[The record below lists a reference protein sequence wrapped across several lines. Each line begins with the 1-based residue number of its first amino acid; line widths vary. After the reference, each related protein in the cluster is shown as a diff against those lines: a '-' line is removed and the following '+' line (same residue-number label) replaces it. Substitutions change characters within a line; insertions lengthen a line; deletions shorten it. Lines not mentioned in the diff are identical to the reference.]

1 MESTLPR
8 KKLEGYEFYQE
19 VLGSPKL
26 IVAPMVD
33 QSELAFRRL
42 TRRYGAQ
49 MFADTTHKY
58 YREQYFDIA
67 SGEEGAASLPSSS
80 DTDRPLIV
88 QFCANDP
95 DALLKSAKLV
105 EAHCDAVDIN
115 LGCPQDI
122 AKRGHYGSFLQDEW
136 DLIYTMINTL
146 HKNLSVP
153 VTAKFRVFPDIEK
166 TVEYAKMLERAGAQ
180 IITCHG
186 RTREQRGQNTGFAS
200 FAHIAAVK
208 RAVSIPVFAN
218 GNVLFAADVQ
228 RCLDETG
235 ADGVMSA
242 EGVLYNPSLFRGL
255 SSSISHPTPDSISPS
270 SSTSASASTTRQ
282 KHHELDTPSTVA
294 TLALEYLSIV
304 RSQRTRTSPSAVK
317 GHLFKILRPAL
328 GREKYHDLREQIGKV
343 RVDVPRRLKA
353 CKEGKEDQEEGEEA
367 WTWVDAYVRIVEE
380 VQGRLQEDA
389 RIATEDGNIALE
401 ELVRRDEKTGLD
413 MLPWWIAQPYFRPL
427 PVPVAGKK
435 SKGCVPAKRSPP
447 KEADLDGQ
455 GNDDAGVKRPKDLTD
470 ILGRYEDPLNI
481 ALLDVSALMQ
491 QLQVEHEK
499 VANVCDSFP
508 FSLVIPANRVSAKF
522 RESLAEDAALKSS
535 VLVLDSAGFDTF

>member
-1 MESTLPR
+1 MESPLPR
-8 KKLEGYEFYQE
+8 KKLEGYEFYRE
-19 VLGSPKL
+19 VLGSPKF

-49 MFADTTHKY
+49 LVYTPMISAKMFADTTHKY

-122 AKRGHYGSFLQDEW
+122 ARRGHYGSFLQDEW
-136 DLIYTMINTL
+136 DLIYTMSVYSPAVQFTTTKNKSQVNTL
-146 HKNLSVP
+146 HKNLTVP

-186 RTREQRGQNTGFAS
+186 RTREQRGQNTGLAS
-200 FAHIAAVK
+200 YAHIAAVK

-218 GNVLFAADVQ
+218 GNILFAADIQ

-255 SSSISHPTPDSISPS
+255 SSSSSHPT
-270 SSTSASASTTRQ
+270 STSTPTSTMPSPTSTSRQ
-282 KHHELDTPSTVA
+282 KHYELDTPATVA

-304 RSQRTRTSPSAVK
+304 RAQRTRTSPSAVK

-328 GREKYHDLREQIGKV
+328 GRERYHDLREQIGKV
-343 RVDVPRRLKA
+343 RVDVPRRLEVRKA
-353 CKEGKEDQEEGEEA
+353 GGKEAQVQEEGEEA
-367 WTWVDAYVRIVEE
+367 WTWVDTYARIVEE
-380 VQGRLQEDA
+380 VQVRLEDDA
-389 RIATEDGNIALE
+389 RVATEDGRIALE
-401 ELVRRDEKTGLD
+401 ELVRTDEKTGLD
-413 MLPWWIAQPYFRPL
+413 LLPWWIAQPYFRPL

-435 SKGCVPAKRSPP
+435 GKDKEPTSETRKEKELLHDSTNSNSNVAEPGCVPAKRSLP
-447 KEADLDGQ
+447 EETGFDGQ
-455 GNDDAGVKRPKDLTD
+455 GNDDASMKRVKVGDL
-470 ILGRYEDPLNI
+470 
-481 ALLDVSALMQ
+481 
-491 QLQVEHEK
+491 
-499 VANVCDSFP
+499 
-508 FSLVIPANRVSAKF
+508 
-522 RESLAEDAALKSS
+522 
-535 VLVLDSAGFDTF
+535 